1 MVTSLR
7 EGGFGFMVDETSM
20 LNKVPP
26 HSLEAEQSVLG
37 AMLLDKDAIAKAID
51 ILVVD
56 DFYREAHRIIFD
68 SVVTLYNRAEP
79 VDLIM
84 VTELLRQKN
93 ALESVGGASYISSL
107 ANMVPTAANAEYY
120 ASIVKDK
127 SIYRALV
134 NAGNQI
140 SSMGFESGQDV
151 EQTMDRAQ
159 QLIFNISQKGRIKTI
174 DDMNTVLMRTFDR
187 IERLYETKGAV
198 TGVPTG
204 FTEMDRMLSGLQ
216 PSELIIIAARPSMGK
231 TALALNIAT
240 HVALSEKKP
249 VLIFSLEMSQDLLA
263 QRMLC
268 AQASVNAQELR
279 RGNLTDSDWPKLSQ
293 AIGRLSEAPIFID
306 DTPTIS
312 ALEIRSRARKLKIE
326 KGLGLIV
333 IDYLQLIQ
341 GKGRTESRQQ
351 EIAEITRSLKS
362 LARELEVPVLSLA
375 QLSRAVE
382 ATADKKPMLSHLKES
397 GEIEQS
403 ADVVAFIYRD
413 EYYNVDTEN
422 KNIAEI
428 IIAKQRNG
436 PTGSFQLYWQ
446 KEYTRFRNLERASR
460 GN

>member
-1 MVTSLR
+1 
-7 EGGFGFMVDETSM
+7 MVDETSM

-68 SVVTLYNRAEP
+68 AVVTLYNRAEP

-187 IERLYETKGAV
+187 IERLYETMGAV

-240 HVALSEKKP
+240 HVALNDKKP

>member
-1 MVTSLR
+1 
-7 EGGFGFMVDETSM
+7 MVDETSM

-68 SVVTLYNRAEP
+68 AVVTLYNRAEP

>member
-1 MVTSLR
+1 
-7 EGGFGFMVDETSM
+7 MVDETSM

-68 SVVTLYNRAEP
+68 AVVTLYNRAEP

-107 ANMVPTAANAEYY
+107 ANMVPTAAHAEYY

-422 KNIAEI
+422 KNIA
-428 IIAKQRNG
+428 
-436 PTGSFQLYWQ
+436 
-446 KEYTRFRNLERASR
+446 
-460 GN
+460 

>member
-1 MVTSLR
+1 
-7 EGGFGFMVDETSM
+7 MVDETSM

-68 SVVTLYNRAEP
+68 AVVTLYNRAEP

-120 ASIVKDK
+120 ASIVKAK

>member
-1 MVTSLR
+1 
-7 EGGFGFMVDETSM
+7 MVDETSM

-68 SVVTLYNRAEP
+68 AVVTLYNRAEP

-240 HVALSEKKP
+240 HVALNDKKP

-279 RGNLTDSDWPKLSQ
+279 RGNLTDSDWPKLP
-293 AIGRLSEAPIFID
+293 L
-306 DTPTIS
+306 
-312 ALEIRSRARKLKIE
+312 
-326 KGLGLIV
+326 
-333 IDYLQLIQ
+333 
-341 GKGRTESRQQ
+341 
-351 EIAEITRSLKS
+351 
-362 LARELEVPVLSLA
+362 
-375 QLSRAVE
+375 
-382 ATADKKPMLSHLKES
+382 
-397 GEIEQS
+397 
-403 ADVVAFIYRD
+403 
-413 EYYNVDTEN
+413 
-422 KNIAEI
+422 
-428 IIAKQRNG
+428 
-436 PTGSFQLYWQ
+436 
-446 KEYTRFRNLERASR
+446 
-460 GN
+460 

>member
-1 MVTSLR
+1 
-7 EGGFGFMVDETSM
+7 MVDETSM

-68 SVVTLYNRAEP
+68 AVVTLYNRAEP

-240 HVALSEKKP
+240 HVALNDKKP

-460 GN
+460 ETENEKPLR

>member
-1 MVTSLR
+1 
-7 EGGFGFMVDETSM
+7 MVDETSM

-68 SVVTLYNRAEP
+68 AVVTLYNRAEP

-240 HVALSEKKP
+240 HVALNDKKP

-293 AIGRLSEAPIFID
+293 AIGRLSEAPTFID

>member
-1 MVTSLR
+1 
-7 EGGFGFMVDETSM
+7 MVDETSM

-68 SVVTLYNRAEP
+68 AVVTLYNRAEP

-240 HVALSEKKP
+240 HVALNDKKP

>member
-1 MVTSLR
+1 
-7 EGGFGFMVDETSM
+7 MVDETSM

-68 SVVTLYNRAEP
+68 AVVTLYNRAEP

-240 HVALSEKKP
+240 HVALNDKKP

-268 AQASVNAQELR
+268 APASVNAQELR
-279 RGNLTDSDWPKLSQ
+279 RGNLTDSDWPKLCQ
-293 AIGRLSEAPIFID
+293 AIGRLSEAPTFID

>member
-1 MVTSLR
+1 
-7 EGGFGFMVDETSM
+7 MVDETSM

-68 SVVTLYNRAEP
+68 AVVTLYNRAEP

-240 HVALSEKKP
+240 HVALNDKKP

-293 AIGRLSEAPIFID
+293 AIGKASEAPIFID